1 MSRKI
6 VAVLSRKTIVVLASL
21 FLLAGVV
28 LAFSTF
34 SPAHAASANSGCPA
48 TIAYGSAG
56 SEVTQLQNM
65 LDYRYNN
72 PSSGDS
78 FTAHP
83 YAFHAPLKVDGIFGP
98 QTKAAVEDYQSARHL
113 AVDGIVGPKTWLALG
128 FTPACE

>member
-1 MSRKI
+1 M
-6 VAVLSRKTIVVLASL
+6 
-21 FLLAGVV
+21 
-28 LAFSTF
+28 AFSTF
-34 SPAHAASANSGCPA
+34 SSAHAAGANTGCPA

-56 SEVTQLQNM
+56 DEVTQLQNM
-65 LDYRYNN
+65 LNYRYNN

-83 YAFHAPLKVDGIFGP
+83 YVFHAPLKVDGIFGP

-113 AVDGIVGPKTWLALG
+113 EVDGIVGPHTWLALG

>member
-6 VAVLSRKTIVVLASL
+6 VTILSRKAIIVLASL
-21 FLLAGVV
+21 LLLSGAV
-28 LAFSTF
+28 LVFSTF
-34 SPAHAASANSGCPA
+34 SPAHAASSNTGCPA
-48 TIAYGSAG
+48 TIAYGSTG

-65 LDYRYNN
+65 LNYRYNN

-83 YAFHAPLKVDGIFGP
+83 YAFRAPLKVDGIFGP
-98 QTKAAVEDYQSARHL
+98 QTKAAVEDYQAARHL